1 MSVSQKVLV
10 LGLGASGRTAA
21 RFYASRGFEVL
32 AADTRPQPPKLEEL
46 QQEIAN
52 LRFLGAQV
60 TPETAAEV
68 SEVMISPGLSPEYSV
83 FAPVVKEARQHGIPV
98 VGEIELFARELK
110 KLKAESGYAPK
121 IIGITGTNGKTTTTM
136 LSTAIIAEAGRPVVA
151 AGNVGPNALGE
162 LEKHRLAG
170 TLPDFWVLE
179 LSSFQLETTESLHCD
194 SAALLNIT
202 EDHIDWHGSM
212 EKYAAA
218 KRKIFSA
225 DTVRVLNREDL
236 GSMLSAEGVPSDLVH
251 TFGSD
256 APKKIGVPYST
267 RLTEENAGNIIR
279 KYDIVVDGCDNFAT
293 RYLINDICIEQRKPY
308 VYGAICGFE
317 GQVSVFNYGEMKKS
331 YRDLYPNEEEMK
343 RMPPPPKGVIGVTPA
358 VVGSI
363 EATEV
368 LKIICGF
375 GDILAGKLWTIDL
388 RTLQSNKFSL

>member
-1 MSVSQKVLV
+1 MRYDRQMILPEIGEEGQLKLKKAKVLIV
-10 LGLGASGRTAA
+10 GVGGLGSPIALYLAGAGVGCIGLVDDDRVSISNLQRQ
-21 RFYASRGFEVL
+21 VL
-32 AADTRPQPPKLEEL
+32 YSENELDKPK
-46 QQEIAN
+46 
-52 LRFLGAQV
+52 V
-60 TPETAAEV
+60 VCAAE
-68 SEVMISPGLSPEYSV
+68 
-83 FAPVVKEARQHGIPV
+83 R
-98 VGEIELFARELK
+98 
-110 KLKAESGYAPK
+110 
-121 IIGITGTNGKTTTTM
+121 
-136 LSTAIIAEAGRPVVA
+136 
-151 AGNVGPNALGE
+151 
-162 LEKHRLAG
+162 
-170 TLPDFWVLE
+170 
-179 LSSFQLETTESLHCD
+179 
-194 SAALLNIT
+194 
-202 EDHIDWHGSM
+202 
-212 EKYAAA
+212 
-218 KRKIFSA
+218 
-225 DTVRVLNREDL
+225 
-236 GSMLSAEGVPSDLVH
+236 LSALNSGISIL
-251 TFGSD
+251 
-256 APKKIGVPYST
+256 PYST

>member
-1 MSVSQKVLV
+1 MRYDRQMILPEIGEEGQLKLKKAKVLIV
-10 LGLGASGRTAA
+10 GVGGLGSPIALYLAGAGVGCIGLVDDDRVSISNLQRQ
-21 RFYASRGFEVL
+21 VL
-32 AADTRPQPPKLEEL
+32 YSENELDKPK
-46 QQEIAN
+46 A
-52 LRFLGAQV
+52 V
-60 TPETAAEV
+60 CAAE
-68 SEVMISPGLSPEYSV
+68 
-83 FAPVVKEARQHGIPV
+83 R
-98 VGEIELFARELK
+98 
-110 KLKAESGYAPK
+110 
-121 IIGITGTNGKTTTTM
+121 
-136 LSTAIIAEAGRPVVA
+136 
-151 AGNVGPNALGE
+151 
-162 LEKHRLAG
+162 
-170 TLPDFWVLE
+170 
-179 LSSFQLETTESLHCD
+179 
-194 SAALLNIT
+194 
-202 EDHIDWHGSM
+202 
-212 EKYAAA
+212 
-218 KRKIFSA
+218 
-225 DTVRVLNREDL
+225 
-236 GSMLSAEGVPSDLVH
+236 LSALNGGISIL
-251 TFGSD
+251 
-256 APKKIGVPYST
+256 PYST